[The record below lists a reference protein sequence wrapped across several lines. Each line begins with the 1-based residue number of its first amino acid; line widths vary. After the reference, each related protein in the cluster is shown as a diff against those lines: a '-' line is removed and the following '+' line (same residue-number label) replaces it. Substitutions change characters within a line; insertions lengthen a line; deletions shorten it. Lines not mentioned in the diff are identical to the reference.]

1 MVFYSSCNNRAKLRR
16 SLPNAYGRAWAAT
29 RNGIG
34 FFIKFWTRPESRP
47 TTPGTQLLPEVAL
60 YTVFILSL
68 RDKIGSFQKV
78 DIGRKRLAG
87 IYLANAMARQVEELI
102 YGYEYT

>member
-1 MVFYSSCNNRAKLRR
+1 M
-16 SLPNAYGRAWAAT
+16 
-29 RNGIG
+29 
-34 FFIKFWTRPESRP
+34 
-47 TTPGTQLLPEVAL
+47 LPEVAL